1 MTPEE
6 LAASRIRRS
15 VQFMKFRWVLAA
27 LAAACSLAACNSAQ
41 PGPARAGTAGTPSGA
56 PSSTATATG
65 APSTAG
71 PAPTASE
78 VAGLSDSGP
87 RTYRL
92 VPALTGAP
100 TQRWTKPFSQLYA
113 NGDGYRRLVP
123 VKGEFLPGDWSPA
136 NGGRWIT
143 LAIDPSGRTLIRS
156 FDVAQGV
163 VGWEH
168 TLGARASCTV
178 GVGPEF
184 VCATGQELVFLD
196 LKTGAETRVLPVAD
210 VKGVA
215 VGSNG
220 EIVTVSWTAAP
231 QPSAGPGGPTPAPL
245 TATLRRL
252 DAAGAEVWAAP
263 FTLTSFPS
271 LDVRIVG
278 GMVLVQGMVVR
289 DNVGQ
294 QVAVARRLAD
304 GQPVPGVAD
313 GEGWSAWGRWLVN
326 SNADHTALTIADVNG
341 VWSQPVAGAGL
352 AAADYLL
359 IRDAPASAL
368 PLLTGGEGA
377 TVRAFDPTGRQL
389 WQAERASVEAYCGGL
404 LFTSDRAGVTS
415 PAEARD
421 PQSGVVRWS
430 QPGVPAACDG
440 SRVILL
446 AEGTWRAVEL
456 ATGKVAWQGS
466 GPDYVSLAGDFGF
479 LVELGKSDT
488 PDYAYYR

>member
-1 MTPEE
+1 
-6 LAASRIRRS
+6 
-15 VQFMKFRWVLAA
+15 VV
-27 LAAACSLAACNSAQ
+27 
-41 PGPARAGTAGTPSGA
+41 
-56 PSSTATATG
+56 
-65 APSTAG
+65 
-71 PAPTASE
+71 
-78 VAGLSDSGP
+78 GLSDSGP

-313 GEGWSAWGRWLVN
+313 GVGWSSWGRWLVH

-359 IRDAPASAL
+359 IRDVPASEL
-368 PLLTGGEGA
+368 PLLTFGGDE
-377 TVRAFDPTGRQL
+377 TVRAFGGQGQPL
-389 WQAERASVEAYCGGL
+389 WQAAGASVEAYCGGL
-404 LFTSDRAGVTS
+404 LLTSDRVAV
-415 PAEARD
+415 EARD

-430 QPGVPAACDG
+430 QPGIGPVACDG
-440 SRVILL
+440 ARVILL

-456 ATGKVAWQGS
+456 ATGKVAWQGP